1 MIVKLVRPHLSN
13 KEGGRGKPQAF
24 SLLGSCLVKVI
35 NPANHLQVSSQHLS
49 IQDII
54 SDGLDRQQVPSVYV
68 FTQSRIE
75 SDVTS
80 RCV

>member
-35 NPANHLQVSSQHLS
+35 NLA
-49 IQDII
+49 II
-54 SDGLDRQQVPSVYV
+54 SKCRANIFLFKTSFLTGLTGNKFQVFMYLRKAGLKVM
-68 FTQSRIE
+68 
-75 SDVTS
+75 
-80 RCV
+80 